1 MHKITYNK
9 IEYDPQID
17 FVKGLCILFVIW
29 THCISREELGYM
41 LFPYWGDPAVP
52 IFLIIQVFHY
62 YKKGV
67 SLRIPSAV
75 KLWKRILRP
84 FIIMIAL
91 MFLVQYFIYYDTTE
105 GLFSPSLYWDRRG
118 PGSYYIF
125 IYLELAIVIPLF
137 APLFKK
143 LSTKWLFFIFVI
155 ISQIVELIFSI
166 TQCPDNI
173 YRITFFRYTFLI
185 FIGYLLATKGLELN
199 RLTILGGI
207 ISMAFLYLFAYTD
220 INMEPLFC
228 THLSLWPLCHWVC
241 YIYIA
246 YFFLAF
252 LKYTY
257 TKLRSYSSITTYIER
272 VGKFSYEIY
281 LFQIFYYATLS
292 IFVGN
297 ILSII
302 DYYPIQRILFIIIST
317 AVCVMPVVYF
327 KSKRVN
333 KKTYSSS
340 TS

>member
-1 MHKITYNK
+1 MHRITFNK
-9 IEYDPQID
+9 TGYDSQID
-17 FVKGLCILFVIW
+17 YIKGVCILFVIW
-29 THCISREELGYM
+29 THCIGRNELGYM
-41 LFPYWGDPAVP
+41 LFPYWGDTAVP

-62 YKKGV
+62 YKKSV
-67 SLRIPSAV
+67 TLRMPSVV

-143 LSTKWLFFIFVI
+143 LPVKWLFVIFVI

-185 FIGYLLATKGLELN
+185 YIGFLLATKGLELN

-207 ISMAFLYLFAYTD
+207 ISMVFLYLFAYTG

-228 THLSLWPLCHWVC
+228 THLSIWPLCHWVC

-257 TKLRSYSSITTYIER
+257 TRLRCYSSITTYIEKI
-272 VGKFSYEIY
+272 GKFSYEIY
-281 LFQIFYYATLS
+281 LFQIFYFTTLS

-297 ILSII
+297 TLSYI
-302 DYYPIQRILFIIIST
+302 DYYPSQRILFIIIST
-317 AVCVMPVVYF
+317 VICVIPVVYC
-327 KSKRVN
+327 KSK
-333 KKTYSSS
+333 KQESQ
-340 TS
+340 

>member
-1 MHKITYNK
+1 MKRIEFNK
-9 IEYDPQID
+9 TSYAPQID
-17 FVKGLCILFVIW
+17 YIKGLCILFVIL

-41 LFPYWGDPAVP
+41 LFPYWGDTAVP

-67 SLRIPSAV
+67 SFRMPSVV

-84 FIIMIAL
+84 FFIMIAL

-105 GLFSPSLYWDRRG
+105 GLFSPSFYWDRRG

-143 LSTKWLFFIFVI
+143 LPVKWLFVIFVI
-155 ISQIVELIFSI
+155 ISQIVELIFSV

-185 FIGYLLATKGLELN
+185 FIGFLLATKGLELN

-207 ISMAFLYLFAYTD
+207 ISMVFLYLFVYTEID
-220 INMEPLFC
+220 MEPFFC
-228 THLSLWPLCHWVC
+228 THLSIWPLCHWVC

-257 TKLRSYSSITTYIER
+257 TRFRRYSSITTYIEKI
-272 VGKFSYEIY
+272 GKYSYEIY

-292 IFVGN
+292 IFVGKA
-297 ILSII
+297 LSFIGN
-302 DYYPIQRILFIIIST
+302 YSIQRILYVLIST
-317 AVCVMPVVYF
+317 LICVVPMVCL
-327 KSKRVN
+327 KERKRIN
-333 KKTYSSS
+333 LP
-340 TS
+340 